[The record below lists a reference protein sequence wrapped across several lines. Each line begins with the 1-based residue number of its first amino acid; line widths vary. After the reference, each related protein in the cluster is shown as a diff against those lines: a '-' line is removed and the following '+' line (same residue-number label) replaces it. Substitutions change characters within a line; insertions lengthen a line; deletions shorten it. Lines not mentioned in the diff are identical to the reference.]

1 MDFLAAR
8 KALLVRPERMHWR
21 IVSVGLALTALLALL
36 SVYRP
41 GILRFLDAKIY
52 DTCLRAGWFEQP
64 PAPSLRPVIVDIDET
79 SLARIGQWPWPRHR
93 LAALLDAITDLHPA
107 SVAVDIVF
115 PEPDRTSWLR
125 ARESFARDHGI
136 TLPLDGVPERLLDN
150 DLILAEALARGPFV
164 LAYGFVFSEDGGGP
178 LPCDRQ
184 PAANLTIRS
193 QDAAAAYSL
202 LFHANAA
209 VCSIE
214 PLRSSAPAAGFINTT
229 PDQDGVLRRMPLA
242 IAYQGRLFPSLAL
255 RAVMRAKGV
264 DRLSLDLSG
273 SRLER
278 IMLGGVEVPVDEKG
292 NLMARFQANAR
303 VWDRVGADD
312 LLAGRVRRDQIEG
325 RVVLL
330 GTTAMGLEAYHT
342 SPLGDLVPG
351 IAVHA
356 TVVENLLNQR
366 FFAQPG
372 WARGVEL
379 ALLAVCGIL
388 AALLMSATGSLLSFG
403 VLAAVAAGLW
413 VGAGWLLPAR
423 GVFISPLF
431 PLMALGLNF
440 SLLTFLKYRKEEQ
453 ALRQRNRDLVNMQN
467 FTIQC
472 LATLA
477 ETRDSET
484 GRHIVR
490 CQYYVKALAEQLAG
504 LKEFARLLTEETID
518 LLHKSAPLHDIGKIG
533 VPDRVLLKP
542 GRLTEDEYEEMKRH
556 TTYGR
561 ESIERAERTYGQ
573 GVKESFLQ
581 FGKEMAGAHHEWW
594 NGGGYPNGLRGRDI
608 PLSGRIMAIADVY
621 DALICRR
628 RYKPAFTH
636 EEAVALIERGKG
648 VHFDP
653 QLVEVFMAMHDTF
666 RQIALAYPDDPEV
679 EGSHLRADRDTAGVE
694 A

>member
-1 MDFLAAR
+1 MDFPAAR
-8 KALLVRPERMHWR
+8 KALLARPERIHWR

-52 DTCLRAGWFEQP
+52 DTCLRAGRFVPP
-64 PAPSLRPVIVDIDET
+64 PATSLRPVIVDIDER
-79 SLARIGQWPWPRHR
+79 SLARLGQWPWPRRR
-93 LAALLDAITDLHPA
+93 LAALLDAITAMQPA

-115 PEPDRTSWLR
+115 PEPDRTSWQR

-164 LAYGFVFSEDGGGP
+164 LAYGFVFSEDGSNQA
-178 LPCDRQ
+178 PCDQQ
-184 PAANLTIRS
+184 PAADLTIRS
-193 QDAAAAYSL
+193 QEMAEAYNL

-209 VCSIE
+209 VCSID
-214 PLRSSAPAAGFINTT
+214 PLRRSASASGFINAT

-242 IAYQGRLFPSLAL
+242 IAYQGKLFPSLAL
-255 RAVMRAKGV
+255 RAVMRARGV
-264 DRLSLDLSG
+264 DRVSLDLG
-273 SRLER
+273 GGRLER
-278 IMLGGVEVPVDEKG
+278 INLGGTAVPVDEKG
-292 NLMARFQANAR
+292 NLLARFQANTLAY
-303 VWDRVGADD
+303 DRVGADD
-312 LLAGRVRRDQIEG
+312 LLDGRIRREQIEG

-330 GTTAMGLEAYHT
+330 GTTAMGLEAHHT

-351 IAVHA
+351 IAMHA
-356 TVVENLLNQR
+356 TVIENLLNQR
-366 FFAQPG
+366 FFALPS
-372 WARGVEL
+372 WARAAEL
-379 ALLAVCGIL
+379 LLLAACGL
-388 AALLMSATGSLLSFG
+388 LSALLMSASGSLLSFG
-403 VLAAVAAGLW
+403 ILAAAAAGLW
-413 VGAGWLLPAR
+413 IGAGWLLPTR
-423 GVFISPLF
+423 GVFVSPLF
-431 PLMALGLNF
+431 PLIALGLNF

-453 ALRQRNRDLVNMQN
+453 ALRQRNRDLINMQN

-484 GRHIVR
+484 GRHIIR
-490 CQYYVKALAEQLAG
+490 CQHYVKALAERLAG
-504 LKEFARLLTEETID
+504 IREFVGLLTEETID

-542 GRLTEDEYEEMKRH
+542 GRLNTEEYEEMKRH

-561 ESIERAERTYGQ
+561 QAIERAERTYGQ
-573 GVKESFLQ
+573 DVKESFLQ

-594 NGGGYPNGLRGRDI
+594 DGGGYPGGLRGREI

-636 EEAVALIERGKG
+636 EEAVAQIECGKG
-648 VHFDP
+648 LQFDP
-653 QLVEVFMAMHDTF
+653 LLVEVFVGMHETF
-666 RQIALAYPDDPEV
+666 RRIALAFPDDPEV
-679 EGSHLRADRDTAGVE
+679 EGSRLRADRDTVGVE
-694 A
+694 E